1 MVRRALAS
9 AAVIA
14 ALSGAA
20 VTLPAAPAAAVV
32 EGEVTPAETA
42 ILRKAEEAL
51 SGIRT
56 MQARFMQ
63 MSSQGGHA
71 EGTLRI
77 QRPGRMRL
85 DYDAAPV
92 LVVADGTW
100 LIYVDEEVD
109 QATNVPLGSTP
120 AGVLLR
126 AGLSFDDPDVVV
138 TDVRRVSGVAEID
151 VQMASDRGAG
161 TLTLVFE
168 EKPFALR
175 QWRVKDAQGVETV
188 VSLFDVR
195 TGMTFANETFVY
207 NQVLKAYR

>member
-1 MVRRALAS
+1 MLRRAFAS
-9 AAVIA
+9 TAVIA
-14 ALSGAA
+14 AL
-20 VTLPAAPAAAVV
+20 VTGTVAGTAGPAAAVV
-32 EGEVTPAETA
+32 EAETTSSEA
-42 ILRKAEEAL
+42 AVLRQAEEAL

-71 EGTLRI
+71 EGTLRL

-92 LVVADGTW
+92 LVLADGTW
-100 LIYVDEEVD
+100 LIYVDTEVE

-138 TDVRRVSGVAEID
+138 TGVRRGKGVAEID
-151 VQMASDRGAG
+151 VQMAADRGAG

-168 EKPFALR
+168 DKPFALR

-195 TGMTFANETFVY
+195 TGMTFPNETFVY
-207 NQVLKAYR
+207 NQVLKSYR